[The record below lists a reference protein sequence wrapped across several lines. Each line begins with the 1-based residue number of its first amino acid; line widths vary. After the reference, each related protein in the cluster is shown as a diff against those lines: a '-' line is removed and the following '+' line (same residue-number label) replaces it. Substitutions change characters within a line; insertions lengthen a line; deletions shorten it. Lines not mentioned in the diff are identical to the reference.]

1 MLRISSASVLAILFC
16 FLSCRSSLCSK
27 KPPVLES
34 LFNKVA
40 GEVYKNTFFYRIPPV
55 AVFVV
60 FATKQPNI
68 QCYNDNFG
76 LYYNQR
82 LSWKYFNQHPPYIK
96 TSIYYQKDAHLD
108 QRFCSLSNLLLSKL
122 VDPLKHLFLHNSNI
136 FEGERWCFPQL
147 YSVTRSQKNRLPHL
161 PRGEL
166 TAESEMFLKL
176 FPEAIHLKFIMLIKT
191 SAIQSGL

>member
-1 MLRISSASVLAILFC
+1 MKLKVIFVYTFFYKNIVYKIIQAQTGQKIKNILRISSASILAILFC

-27 KPPVLES
+27 KAPVLES

-40 GEVYKNTFFYRIPPV
+40 GKVYKNTFFYRIPPV

-82 LSWKYFNQHPPYIK
+82 LSWKYCN
-96 TSIYYQKDAHLD
+96 
-108 QRFCSLSNLLLSKL
+108 
-122 VDPLKHLFLHNSNI
+122 
-136 FEGERWCFPQL
+136 
-147 YSVTRSQKNRLPHL
+147 
-161 PRGEL
+161 
-166 TAESEMFLKL
+166 
-176 FPEAIHLKFIMLIKT
+176 
-191 SAIQSGL
+191 